1 MMRNWWH
8 GTYLIQFVRLCH
20 RVRAPSSRSIVA
32 VRIDWNRIKEEF
44 KIQFLAS
51 ISSRGGQLVKL
62 RVTKKCS
69 TFPAILQWYNSFS
82 LNPCPWNPDGNKSLP
97 ASNVC
102 VQFILVSIRHLPRSK
117 LPIDSFWAPHC
128 CFIDMNVIKIS
139 ASQLVCEQIAVNIAK
154 FDPFLRDAL
163 CKSKPP

>member
-20 RVRAPSSRSIVA
+20 RVRALSSRSIVA
-32 VRIDWNRIKEEF
+32 VRIDWNRIWEEF
-44 KIQFLAS
+44 KIQSLAS
-51 ISSRGGQLVKL
+51 ISSRGGRLVKL
-62 RVTKKCS
+62 RVDKKRS

-82 LNPCPWNPDGNKSLP
+82 LNPCPWNPDGNKSFP

-102 VQFILVSIRHLPRSK
+102 VQFILVSIRRLPRSK

-128 CFIDMNVIKIS
+128 FFHRYECYQDFGVTARLWTNCHQHCKIWPIFERCTL
-139 ASQLVCEQIAVNIAK
+139 QK
-154 FDPFLRDAL
+154 
-163 CKSKPP
+163 